1 MKKHNVFLLFT
12 SLTALLFC
20 ACSSELKEKENNSSK
35 PGTVTL
41 SIANDTQR
49 TISPAS
55 GISYKDVSEWTVTF
69 EDITK
74 SRSEKYND
82 IVKTVSFSKSANQQ
96 IQLPLGTYN
105 VTLNGTANNDTSGET
120 ATTQTVPFYG
130 ESTVTVEDGKSASIS
145 VLVAPKKSNGG
156 TGSFNFEVIT
166 SGFGNYAPSMA
177 FVDNSTDGEN
187 YFTVSLTPYGGEN
200 PVATWTPTEM
210 SMTNSEN
217 GDIYSFSVS
226 SGTPESIPSGFYTL
240 SIEYTWV
247 EGSSK
252 KTKEIYYPYHDFLV
266 EIVDECTTTGS
277 VEITVSLEDS
287 KIYYATTYKEK
298 EEGNGAF
305 ESMPGYLDN
314 VLDAVNKTT
323 ISTANIY
330 IVDEV
335 LTDETSTSYPEIDVS
350 KVNATGKTYC
360 IYTKSEKTQEYNSTP
375 CYTITGAAIEG
386 GEPTIDIERSVTT
399 VTLKNSQSSSG
410 ISGSAKIVALGSPEF
425 VLKDNTSVFIDLTDQ
440 NNQIA
445 CTTIC
450 MPPDSTT
457 FDSYYV
463 ENPCVTVKNLSTT
476 QTSFSVFVEQSLSNS
491 YSVVTNSSD
500 DGTYKTTNFYI
511 IPSYTAELPVEG
523 IPNYSLVATK
533 GGNPTESTQFFVG
546 DTVTIT
552 ATSKSE
558 GGSFA
563 DGTTFAWF
571 INGEKID
578 CTAQSY
584 EITFGV
590 NAEASNTIICL
601 VGYNGQYAT
610 AGINLSAQEKP
621 IVLYNNTSDKTK
633 PALSYATLTDVSSP
647 TVLLA
652 KDSEYSPEI
661 VDYCFDDSNNLY
673 AIVRKTETSTTY
685 SINKYAYSNKYDAS
699 TVATYTIGENEHVSA
714 IDYIEASSD
723 GKLYAVITRS
733 SDNTTSTSIAEL
745 NFTGSDETVGFTN
758 EYALP
763 SEWSSGDNTYYYIQ
777 TFCTDGTNFYVIV
790 SITSSYNGQ
799 YETTTTKL
807 VSCTVS
813 AENNQ
818 LTENKSILLAST
830 DEVDTPVFSSS
841 DYNYDALEY
850 RDLCYIDGKLY
861 LLVRDVMIDGGNYTS
876 YSRGALCTF
885 TVKDNGE
892 IESGKIIGY
901 QKTPS
906 YFPYTGYDTEKNT
919 YPTITRTAYIG
930 DVDSKLFYGPVKF
943 VARKQDELIIAD
955 DGFSMISEASKD
967 NSEKT
972 QATVSSKNAVVTYN
986 LNKESLNFVSLDGEY
1001 FEKKYSGYFY
1011 GSSFPGN

>member
-12 SLTALLFC
+12 SITALLFC
-20 ACSSELKEKENNSSK
+20 ACSSELKEKENASSK

-55 GISYKDVSEWTVTF
+55 GISYKNVSEWTVTF
-69 EDITK
+69 EDITE

-82 IVKTVSFSKSANQQ
+82 IVKTVSFSESANQQ

-105 VTLNGTANNDTSGET
+105 VTLNGTANNATSGET

-145 VLVAPKKSNGG
+145 VFVAPKKSDGG
-156 TGSFNFEVIT
+156 KGSFNFTVNI
-166 SGFGNYAPSMA
+166 SGLEQFPDSVFESKLIPYSQ
-177 FVDNSTDGEN
+177 GEEK
-187 YFTVSLTPYGGEN
+187 SL
-200 PVATWTPTEM
+200 
-210 SMTNSEN
+210 SS
-217 GDIYSFSVS
+217 SFS
-226 SGTPESIPSGFYTL
+226 ESILNVNAENISSGFYKL
-240 SIEYTWV
+240 SIKCKI
-247 EGSSK
+247 SSDNLEES
-252 KTKEIYYPYHDFLV
+252 KEIFYPYHDFLV

-287 KIYYATTYKEK
+287 KIYYATTYEEK

-330 IVDEV
+330 IVDEATTGV
-335 LTDETSTSYPEIDVS
+335 TITYPEIEIDVS
-350 KVNATGKTYC
+350 KVNEKGKTYC
-360 IYTKSEKTQEYNSTP
+360 IYTKNANQGYSPSYM
-375 CYTITGAAIEG
+375 ITGAGGDI
-386 GEPTIDIERSVTT
+386 GEPIIDINSSVRT
-399 VTLKNSQSSSG
+399 VTLKNSSSSSSG
-410 ISGSAKIVALGSPEF
+410 RAKIDALEIIPEF
-425 VLKDNTSVFIDLTDQ
+425 VLKDNTSVFIDLTVGQ
-440 NNQIA
+440 YEIA
-445 CTTIC
+445 ETTIY
-450 MPPDSTT
+450 MPDSTYN
-457 FDSYYV
+457 SYYA
-463 ENPCVTVKNLSTT
+463 EHPCVTVKDR
-476 QTSFSVFVEQSLSNS
+476 TSSNFQVFVERLLSTS
-491 YSVVTNSSD
+491 YSVVTKSSD
-500 DGTYKTTNFYI
+500 DESNKTKTTDFYI
-511 IPSYTAELPVEG
+511 IPGYATGVFVEG
-523 IPNYSLVATK
+523 IPKYSLVATTK
-533 GGNPTESTQFFVG
+533 YGQSVTDDTPLYAG
-546 DTVTIT
+546 DTVEIK
-552 ATSKSE
+552 ATPEQGEFEK
-558 GGSFA
+558 
-563 DGTTFAWF
+563 DTTFAWF
-571 INGEKID
+571 INGEQRD

-584 EITFGV
+584 KITFGD

-601 VGYNGQYAT
+601 VGYNGKYAT

-621 IVLYNNTSDKTK
+621 IVLYNNTSDTTK

-647 TVLLA
+647 NELLA
-652 KDSEYSPEI
+652 KDSESNLII

-673 AIVRKTETSTTY
+673 AIVKDTTTPDTPYSIKKYKYTYSNNEYSTSDVKTSTIEANASVY
-685 SINKYAYSNKYDAS
+685 SIDC
-699 TVATYTIGENEHVSA
+699 
-714 IDYIEASSD
+714 IEALSD
-723 GKLYAVITRS
+723 GTLYAVINSRM
-733 SDNTTSTSIAEL
+733 SIAQLTLES
-745 NFTGSDETVGFTN
+745 NVSFNNYISPDDWGS
-758 EYALP
+758 
-763 SEWSSGDNTYYYIQ
+763 IQ

>member
-12 SLTALLFC
+12 SITALLFC
-20 ACSSELKEKENNSSK
+20 ACSSELKEKENASSK

-55 GISYKDVSEWTVTF
+55 GISYKNVSEWTVTF

-82 IVKTVSFSKSANQQ
+82 IVKTVSFSESANQQ

-105 VTLNGTANNDTSGET
+105 VTLNGTANNATLGET
-120 ATTQTVPFYG
+120 ATTQPVPFYG

-145 VLVAPKKSNGG
+145 VFVAPKKSDGG
-156 TGSFNFEVIT
+156 KGSFNFTVNI
-166 SGFGNYAPSMA
+166 SGLEQFPDSVFESKLIPYSQ
-177 FVDNSTDGEN
+177 GEEK
-187 YFTVSLTPYGGEN
+187 SL
-200 PVATWTPTEM
+200 
-210 SMTNSEN
+210 SS
-217 GDIYSFSVS
+217 SFS
-226 SGTPESIPSGFYTL
+226 ESILNVNAENISSGFYKL
-240 SIEYTWV
+240 SIKCKI
-247 EGSSK
+247 SSDNLEES
-252 KTKEIYYPYHDFLV
+252 KEIFYPYHDFLV

-287 KIYYATTYKEK
+287 KIYYATTYEEK

-330 IVDEV
+330 IVDEATTGV
-335 LTDETSTSYPEIDVS
+335 TITYPEIEIDVS
-350 KVNATGKTYC
+350 KVNEKGKTYC
-360 IYTKSEKTQEYNSTP
+360 IYTKNANQGYSPSYM
-375 CYTITGAAIEG
+375 ITGAGGDI
-386 GEPTIDIERSVTT
+386 GEPIIDINSSVRT
-399 VTLKNSQSSSG
+399 VTLKNSSSSSSG
-410 ISGSAKIVALGSPEF
+410 RAKIDALEIIPKF
-425 VLKDNTSVFIDLTDQ
+425 VLKDNTSVFIDLTVGQ
-440 NNQIA
+440 YEIA
-445 CTTIC
+445 ETTIY
-450 MPPDSTT
+450 MPDSTYN
-457 FDSYYV
+457 SYYA
-463 ENPCVTVKNLSTT
+463 EHPCVTVKDR
-476 QTSFSVFVEQSLSNS
+476 TSSNFQVFVERLLSTS
-491 YSVVTNSSD
+491 YSVVTKSSD
-500 DGTYKTTNFYI
+500 DESNKTKTTDFYI
-511 IPSYTAELPVEG
+511 IPGYATGVFVEG
-523 IPNYSLVATK
+523 IPKYSLVATTK
-533 GGNPTESTQFFVG
+533 YGQSVTDDTPLYAG
-546 DTVTIT
+546 DTVEIK
-552 ATSKSE
+552 ATPEQGEFEK
-558 GGSFA
+558 
-563 DGTTFAWF
+563 DTTFAWF
-571 INGEKID
+571 INGEQRD

-584 EITFGV
+584 KITFGD

-601 VGYNGQYAT
+601 VGYNGKYAT

-621 IVLYNNTSDKTK
+621 IVLYNNTSDTTK

-647 TVLLA
+647 NELLA
-652 KDSEYSPEI
+652 KDSESNLII

-673 AIVRKTETSTTY
+673 AIVKDTTTPDTPYSIKKYKYTYSNNEYSTSDVKTSTIEANASVY
-685 SINKYAYSNKYDAS
+685 SIDC
-699 TVATYTIGENEHVSA
+699 
-714 IDYIEASSD
+714 IEALSD
-723 GKLYAVITRS
+723 GTLYAVINSRM
-733 SDNTTSTSIAEL
+733 SIAQLTLES
-745 NFTGSDETVGFTN
+745 NVSFNNYISPDDWGS
-758 EYALP
+758 
-763 SEWSSGDNTYYYIQ
+763 IQ

>member
-12 SLTALLFC
+12 SITALLFC
-20 ACSSELKEKENNSSK
+20 ACSSELKEKENASSK

-55 GISYKDVSEWTVTF
+55 GISYKNVSEWTVTF

-82 IVKTVSFSKSANQQ
+82 IVKTVSFSESANQQ

-105 VTLNGTANNDTSGET
+105 VTLNGTANNATLGET
-120 ATTQTVPFYG
+120 ATTQPVPFYG

-145 VLVAPKKSNGG
+145 VFVAPKKSDGG
-156 TGSFNFEVIT
+156 KGSFNFTVNI
-166 SGFGNYAPSMA
+166 SGLEQFPDSVFESKLIPYSQ
-177 FVDNSTDGEN
+177 GEEK
-187 YFTVSLTPYGGEN
+187 SL
-200 PVATWTPTEM
+200 
-210 SMTNSEN
+210 SS
-217 GDIYSFSVS
+217 SFS
-226 SGTPESIPSGFYTL
+226 ESILNVNAENISSGFYKL
-240 SIEYTWV
+240 SIKCKI
-247 EGSSK
+247 SSDNLEES
-252 KTKEIYYPYHDFLV
+252 KEIFYPYHDFLV

-287 KIYYATTYKEK
+287 KIYYATTYEEK

-330 IVDEV
+330 IVDEATTGV
-335 LTDETSTSYPEIDVS
+335 TITYPEIEIDVS
-350 KVNATGKTYC
+350 KVNEKGKTYC
-360 IYTKSEKTQEYNSTP
+360 IYTKNANQGYSPSYM
-375 CYTITGAAIEG
+375 ITGAGGDI
-386 GEPTIDIERSVTT
+386 GEPIIDINSSVRT
-399 VTLKNSQSSSG
+399 VTLKNSSSSSSG
-410 ISGSAKIVALGSPEF
+410 RAKIDALEIIPEF
-425 VLKDNTSVFIDLTDQ
+425 VLKDNTSVFIDLTVGQ
-440 NNQIA
+440 YEIA
-445 CTTIC
+445 ETTIY
-450 MPPDSTT
+450 MPDSTYN
-457 FDSYYV
+457 SYYA
-463 ENPCVTVKNLSTT
+463 EHPCVTVKDR
-476 QTSFSVFVEQSLSNS
+476 TSSNFQVFVERLLSTS
-491 YSVVTNSSD
+491 YSVVTKSSD
-500 DGTYKTTNFYI
+500 DESNKTKTTDFYI
-511 IPSYTAELPVEG
+511 IPGYATGVFVEG
-523 IPNYSLVATK
+523 IPKYSLVATTK
-533 GGNPTESTQFFVG
+533 YGQSVTDDTPLYAG
-546 DTVTIT
+546 DTVEIK
-552 ATSKSE
+552 ATPEQGEFEK
-558 GGSFA
+558 
-563 DGTTFAWF
+563 DTTFAWF
-571 INGEKID
+571 INGEQRD
-578 CTAQSY
+578 CAAQSY

-601 VGYNGQYAT
+601 VGYNGQYTT
-610 AGINLSAQEKP
+610 AGINLTAQEKP
-621 IVLYNNTSDKTK
+621 IVLYNNTSDKTI

-777 TFCTDGTNFYVIV
+777 TFCTDGTNFYFVV
-790 SITSSYNGQ
+790 SITVETQSYP
-799 YETTTTKL
+799 TTKL

-813 AENNQ
+813 DDYQ
-818 LTENKSILLAST
+818 LIESENKSILLASPT
-830 DEVDTPVFSSS
+830 TSIVEVVEPVFSSS

-861 LLVRDVMIDGGNYTS
+861 LLVRDVVTEVYPNTS

-892 IESGKIIGY
+892 IASDKIGIGY
-901 QKTPS
+901 QNTPS
-906 YFPYTGYDTEKNT
+906 TFYYHGLNSNNSYENI
-919 YPTITRTAYIG
+919 TISAYIG
-930 DVDSKLFYGPVKF
+930 DGQSTFYGPVKF

-955 DGFSMISEASKD
+955 DGFSMISEVSKD
-967 NSEKT
+967 YPDKT

-1001 FEKKYSGYFY
+1001 FEEKYSGYFY
-1011 GSSFPGN
+1011 DSGFNETNQ

>member
-20 ACSSELKEKENNSSK
+20 ACSSELKEKENASSK

-49 TISPAS
+49 TISPAA
-55 GISYKDVSEWTVTF
+55 GISYKDVREWTVTF
-69 EDITK
+69 KDITE

-82 IVKTVSFSKSANQQ
+82 IVKTVSFSESANQQ
-96 IQLPLGTYN
+96 IQLPLGTYAVIFKGDVIKQ
-105 VTLNGTANNDTSGET
+105 VTTGDETSEAST
-120 ATTQTVPFYG
+120 KSQTVPFYG
-130 ESTVTVEDGKSASIS
+130 ESTVTVEDGKSASVS
-145 VLVAPKKSNGG
+145 VFVSPKKSADG
-156 TGSFNFEVIT
+156 TGSFNYIVNIDGIQDCPPSTATET
-166 SGFGNYAPSMA
+166 QGNYFAAKLIQYNTENEIALNYSVNPQQ
-177 FVDNSTDGEN
+177 DNGNIYTL
-187 YFTVSLTPYGGEN
+187 TV
-200 PVATWTPTEM
+200 
-210 SMTNSEN
+210 TN
-217 GDIYSFSVS
+217 DSVK
-226 SGTPESIPSGFYTL
+226 SGFYQL
-240 SIEYTWV
+240 SIKYIWETYDSEKNQIT
-247 EGSSK
+247 K
-252 KTKEIYYPYHDFLV
+252 DKEIFYPYHDFLV
-266 EIVDECTTTGS
+266 EIVDGLPTNGS
-277 VEITVSLEDS
+277 VDITVSLVDS
-287 KIYYATTYKEK
+287 KTYYATTDKTK
-298 EEGNGAF
+298 AKGNGAF

-375 CYTITGAAIEG
+375 CYTITGAGEKV

-399 VTLKNSQSSSG
+399 VTLKNSQSSSE

-425 VLKDNTSVFIDLTDQ
+425 VLKDNTSVFIDLTDEK
-440 NNQIA
+440 NQIA

-463 ENPCVTVKNLSTT
+463 ENPCVTVKNFSTT
-476 QTSFSVFVEQSLSNS
+476 QTIFSVSLEEKFSNS

-500 DGTYKTTNFYI
+500 DGNYKTTNFYI
-511 IPSYTAELPVEG
+511 IPSYSAGLSAAE
-523 IPNYSLVATK
+523 IPTYSLVATTK
-533 GGNPTESTQFFVG
+533 DGQSVTDDTPLYAG
-546 DTVTIT
+546 DTVEIK
-552 ATSKSE
+552 ATPE
-558 GGSFA
+558 GSFA

-578 CTAQSY
+578 CIAQSY

-601 VGYNGQYAT
+601 AGYNRGYAT
-610 AGINLSAQEKP
+610 AGINLTAQEKP

-647 TVLLA
+647 KDLLA
-652 KDSEYSPEI
+652 KDSESSPII
-661 VDYCFDDSNNLY
+661 VDYCFDNSNNLY
-673 AIVRKTETSTTY
+673 AIVNNITEDVSTY
-685 SINKYAYSNKYDAS
+685 SIQKYKYTYSNNGYS
-699 TVATYTIGENEHVSA
+699 TSDVTTYTIEETADVA
-714 IDYIEASSD
+714 TIDYIEASSD
-723 GKLYAVITRS
+723 DKLYAVIDSMYIAQLILT
-733 SDNTTSTSIAEL
+733 DPTT
-745 NFTGSDETVGFTN
+745 ETEANGTVSFNAYT
-758 EYALP
+758 LP
-763 SEWSSGDNTYYYIQ
+763 TDWSNIK

-790 SITSSYNGQ
+790 SITSYDDSQNA
-799 YETTTTKL
+799 TKIVKL

-813 AENNQ
+813 GDTQ
-818 LTENKSILLAST
+818 LTENNNSILLAST
-830 DEVDTPVFSSS
+830 VKDDAPVFSSS
-841 DYNYDALEY
+841 DYRYDALEY
-850 RDLCYIDGKLY
+850 RDLCYINGKLY
-861 LLVRDVMIDGGNYTS
+861 LLVRDVMINGGNYTS

-885 TVKDNGE
+885 TVGDNGE
-892 IESGKIIGY
+892 ITAGKMDTGY
-901 QKTPS
+901 QKTS
-906 YFPYTGYDTEKNT
+906 RSFSYTGSYDQATGS

-930 DVDSKLFYGPVKF
+930 DGQSTFYGPVKF

-955 DGFSMISEASKD
+955 DGFSMVSEESTD
-967 NSEKT
+967 HPEKT

-1001 FEKKYSGYFY
+1001 FEEKYSGYFY
-1011 GSSFPGN
+1011 DSGFNETNQ